1 MVLSISVLN
10 FSNPLPNFRNH
21 FVRKKSVSGSLRK
34 KIKLIGKII
43 SIAAPS
49 KLSAMR
55 INKLTRIVIGK
66 VIGINQGEREK

>member
-21 FVRKKSVSGSLRK
+21 FVRKKSVSGCLRNR
-34 KIKLIGKII
+34 IKLIGKKI

-49 KLSAMR
+49 KLSTMR

-66 VIGINQGEREK
+66 VIGVSQGEREE